1 MMHPADLLKIAIIAW
16 VGVFVINRGLSAIGL
31 SSYEA

>member
-1 MMHPADLLKIAIIAW
+1 MMHPADILKIAVISFI
-16 VGVFVINRGLSAIGL
+16 GVWVINRGLNAIGL